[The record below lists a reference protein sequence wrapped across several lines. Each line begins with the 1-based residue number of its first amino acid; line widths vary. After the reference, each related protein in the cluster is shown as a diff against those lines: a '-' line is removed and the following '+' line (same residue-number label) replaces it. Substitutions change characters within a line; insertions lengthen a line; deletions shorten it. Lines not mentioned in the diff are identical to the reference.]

1 MPDTQL
7 AVAYDR
13 SEQQVRKV
21 YTDGNVQV
29 LNARRQ
35 THTLIGVRLCFGEP
49 TAGPTLR
56 FFPSPSLLFA
66 AGPWGV

>member
-21 YTDGNVQV
+21 YTDGTH
-29 LNARRQ
+29 RQ